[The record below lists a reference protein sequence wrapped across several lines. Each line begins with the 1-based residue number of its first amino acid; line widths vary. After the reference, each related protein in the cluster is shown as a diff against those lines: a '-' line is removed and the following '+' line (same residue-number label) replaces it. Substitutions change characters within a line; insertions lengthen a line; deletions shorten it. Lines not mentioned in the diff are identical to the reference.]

1 MNEQGAPSPIPTS
14 SFATPAFQLS
24 FGQILDRTFQLTR
37 THWRLFFG
45 IAGVPAAAIFLFAA
59 TMMSFMVRVIGPQL
73 VGKRSVPPGFPP
85 LFSAGVFIGE
95 LLLLMVYALYLPSA
109 FHAAAQADLGDTV
122 TFRQAYRVVWSRYG
136 RYLWLMILY
145 FLYLVV
151 PVAVVAA
158 LIGGGTVLMHHG
170 ATNAGSQGFPLFLIP
185 LLVLLY
191 VCFLVYTVL
200 IMLRFAVAYPASVEE
215 NLPAWAA
222 FGRSARLT
230 HGAKGRIF
238 LVILVVYAAVY
249 AAQLACMLILG
260 VLAALVALG
269 AMLAHVAVRSAA
281 FYILVGLGVL
291 GYLLVAVVTALL
303 IYAALTTVLAVI
315 YHDQRR
321 RMDGLAVAH
330 AQAG

>member
-1 MNEQGAPSPIPTS
+1 MNEQGAPSPFPTS
-14 SFATPAFQLS
+14 SFATPTFPLT

-45 IAGVPAAAIFLFAA
+45 LAGVPAAAIFLFAA
-59 TMMSFMVRVIGPQL
+59 TMMSFMVRVIGPPL

-109 FHAAAQADLGDTV
+109 FHAAAQADLGVTV
-122 TFRQAYRVVWSRYG
+122 RFRQAYRVAWSRYG

-151 PVAVVAA
+151 PVAVAAA
-158 LIGGGTVLMHHG
+158 LIGGGAALMHHG
-170 ATNAGSQGFPLFLIP
+170 ARNVGSQGFPLFLIP
-185 LLVLLY
+185 LLLLLY

-222 FGRSARLT
+222 LGRSARLT
-230 HGAKGRIF
+230 RGAKGRIF

-269 AMLAHVAVRSAA
+269 AMLAHVAMRSAA
-281 FYILVGLGVL
+281 FYILVGLGAL
-291 GYLLVAVVTALL
+291 GYLIVAVVTALL

-321 RMDGLAVAH
+321 RMDGLAVTP